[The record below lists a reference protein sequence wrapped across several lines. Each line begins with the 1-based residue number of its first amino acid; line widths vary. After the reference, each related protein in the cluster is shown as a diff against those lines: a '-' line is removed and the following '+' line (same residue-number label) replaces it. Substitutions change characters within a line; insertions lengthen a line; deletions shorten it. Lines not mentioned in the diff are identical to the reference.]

1 MSAAQPKLPAQTERP
16 IDAGSARIE
25 LGNEPPI
32 EVDGQKHTAQE
43 HRQVSLRWLAGTVLT
58 GLTGAGLIGAAV
70 YAAFDKRWTNA
81 AAPQAALAVHRDGAP
96 GETVNQRKGDRLV
109 QAVNL
114 VAAKQTFRTPTII
127 KVGDK
132 EIVKARG
139 FTRVSTS
146 LTLASLGFSDEVPDF
161 NPLALVSDAR
171 NPIDPAPDPGPVAD
185 DAEVSFV
192 TRDMVAGDAA
202 ALPARLTVEEAQAQV
217 VEQIKSSV
225 SAGNKPA
232 LPLPPQMLLMRT
244 SRAGQDHEGGL
255 AGSSGLDASPF
266 SSIQVRMVAE
276 NVTLLP
282 KSRPGLRNLPEL
294 EKLVV
299 VRKGEGLEEVL
310 RSNGIAKDQIKAASA
325 AYGSK
330 RADAATEGKRVKL
343 QFSDMDGEGR
353 EFRLARI
360 SVYADETLESQI
372 GMADDGSFVKAAQAV
387 PVAKPAK
394 PASSANADDATDDNS
409 GAMRLYDSLYE
420 TALKQDLPKG
430 MVDDLVRIFAND
442 VDFQR
447 GVSGGDSF
455 EAFYTEPE
463 EGETRSDLLY
473 ASIITRNETF
483 RYYRYQSRDDGAVD
497 YYDENGRSTR
507 KFLIRTPIS
516 GGRMSSPFGYRYHP
530 ILGYRKFHSGQ
541 DWAAPVGTP
550 IVAAGN
556 GTVIQAAWDSGY
568 GRRTE
573 IQHPNGYITTY
584 NHQSGWAR
592 GITQG
597 SRVKQGQLIGYV
609 GQTGLATGPHLHYE
623 VMVNSNFVDPMRVK
637 LARTKEFDGT
647 ELASFKRER
656 DRVDGLLAKA
666 PNATAKVADAKPK

>member
-1 MSAAQPKLPAQTERP
+1 MSAHQPKLPAFAERSQ
-16 IDAGSARIE
+16 DAVALRVD

-32 EVDGQKHTAQE
+32 EVDGRAHSAQD

-70 YAAFDKRWTNA
+70 YAAFDKRSTQVE
-81 AAPQAALAVHRDGAP
+81 APQAAIATHKDLAS

-114 VAAKQTFRTPTII
+114 IAAKQTFRTPTIF
-127 KVGDK
+127 KLGDK
-132 EIVKARG
+132 EIVRSRG

-146 LTLASLGFSDEVPDF
+146 LTLASLGFSDEVPNF
-161 NPLALVSDAR
+161 NPLAIVSDAR
-171 NPIDPAPDPGPVAD
+171 NPVDPAPDPGPVAD
-185 DAEVSFV
+185 NAEVSFV
-192 TRDMVAGDAA
+192 TRDLGKDDSDS
-202 ALPARLTVEEAQAQV
+202 LPASLSPEEAQAQV
-217 VEQIKSSV
+217 IEQIKSSV
-225 SAGNKPA
+225 SVGNKPA

-244 SRAGQDHEGGL
+244 SRARQDHEGGL

-282 KSRPGLRNLPEL
+282 KAANNPRNAPPA

-310 RSNGIAKDQIKAASA
+310 RANGVAKDQIKAASA
-325 AYGSK
+325 AYGSR
-330 RADAATEGKRVKL
+330 RADAVSEGKKVKL
-343 QFSDMDGEGR
+343 VFSDMEGDGR
-353 EFRLARI
+353 EQRLARV

-372 GMADDGSFVKAAQAV
+372 GLADDGSFQKAAQVAQAV
-387 PVAKPAK
+387 KPAR
-394 PASSANADDATDDNS
+394 PAPSANDDETDDNS
-409 GAMRLYDSLYE
+409 GGMRLYDSLYE

-473 ASIITRNETF
+473 AAITTRNETF
-483 RYYRYQSRDDGAVD
+483 HYYRYQLRDEALID

-516 GGRMSSPFGYRYHP
+516 GGRLSSPFGYRYHP

-550 IVAAGN
+550 IVSAGN
-556 GTVIQAAWDSGY
+556 GTVIKAAWDSGY

-573 IQHPNGYITTY
+573 IQHLNGYITTY

-592 GITQG
+592 GITEG

-666 PNATAKVADAKPK
+666 PNATGKVADARPK